1 MTIPL
6 LKKQQKNWDW
16 KIPINK
22 TIIFGK
28 DMAMEVHCCKYTH
41 MQL

>member
-28 DMAMEVHCCKYTH
+28 DKYTH